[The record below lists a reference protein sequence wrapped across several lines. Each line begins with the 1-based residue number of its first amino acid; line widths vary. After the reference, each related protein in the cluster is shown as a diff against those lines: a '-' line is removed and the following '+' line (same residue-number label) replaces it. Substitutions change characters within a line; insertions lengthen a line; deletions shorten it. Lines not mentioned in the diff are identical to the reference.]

1 MKMLTIVKKAVL
13 VILVL
18 LLFAPLVFAD
28 VIYLKD
34 GSILRGKITEET
46 SESITI
52 EGEDYWKTVNRIDI
66 QKIIKEL
73 EKQERIETLKKQ
85 CLNKL
90 NDLERKLQI
99 ERTKNKELKKES
111 KNLLE
116 LIEDFEKVCGL
127 YNRLYNDNVRMRPRP
142 GYKLTYTGQHDV
154 YELNKIMRSRRWIF
168 LIRNLSQILKRL
180 IEKD

>member
-1 MKMLTIVKKAVL
+1 MKILSIMKKIIL

-18 LLFAPLVFAD
+18 LLFAPLIFAD

-52 EGEDYWKTVNRIDI
+52 EGEGYWKTVYRTNIE
-66 QKIIKEL
+66 KIIKEPNVIQKENIALKAKIERL
-73 EKQERIETLKKQ
+73 EKELNAERAKTKK
-85 CLNKL
+85 LG
-90 NDLERKLQI
+90 
-99 ERTKNKELKKES
+99 KES
-111 KNLLE
+111 ENLLE